1 MCEWVNRCDWI
12 DKIGHVKEIDR
23 ILPIVFGARQTMEF
37 EMEFSTLP
45 VEFIVRKRPPGG
57 TTYLFSWTH
66 DVNKGTFYIL
76 IKEIE

>member
-1 MCEWVNRCDWI
+1 M
-12 DKIGHVKEIDR
+12 EIK
-23 ILPIVFGARQTMEF
+23 MEF
-37 EMEFSTLP
+37 NTLP